1 MNKNLF
7 KKFMEYGIGSIITL
21 LLGFISSPIITR
33 LISPEEN
40 GKFSMFSTCTDL
52 LLVIVLLG
60 LDQSYVRYY
69 YEEDENN
76 RGRLLRK
83 CIGIPLIV
91 NIFAGIIMIIFYKAI
106 SIYIVQEQSLI
117 VTLLLVINLLLSIIS
132 RFAIL
137 QIRMK
142 QKGKYHDTIIFSLLK
157 QDYL

>member
-40 GKFSMFSTCTDL
+40 GKFSMFNTVIDL
-52 LLVIVLLG
+52 LLVIIVLG

-76 RGRLLRK
+76 RGKLLRQ
-83 CIGIPLIV
+83 CIKL
-91 NIFAGIIMIIFYKAI
+91 
-106 SIYIVQEQSLI
+106 
-117 VTLLLVINLLLSIIS
+117 
-132 RFAIL
+132 
-137 QIRMK
+137 
-142 QKGKYHDTIIFSLLK
+142 
-157 QDYL
+157 